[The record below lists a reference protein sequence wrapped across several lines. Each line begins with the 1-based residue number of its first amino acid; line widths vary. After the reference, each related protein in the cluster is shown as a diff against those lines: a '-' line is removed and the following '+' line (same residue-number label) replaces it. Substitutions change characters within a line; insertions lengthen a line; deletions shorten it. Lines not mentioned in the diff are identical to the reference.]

1 MSKKIDI
8 DRIEN
13 KALWKLMNDKGLF
26 TALDLAKEIY
36 DMFNWYGSGDKNAP
50 STSEDYIRYSK
61 NLDNLRKKIL
71 NNLYDTSS
79 MDYKSISAYCKY
91 FKCSADYLLGY
102 IPLPTHENTDIESYT
117 GLSNESIECLHT
129 LHFPYQYGV
138 RDSQQE
144 GRYDIVALNIILE
157 DCYKKLKDNA
167 NFATFSNVTASIL
180 HDIGIYLDSDSA
192 KMGTNTPM
200 ITISGNTNLFTPGE
214 MVRNIAQNRI
224 INHLEEMRQYS
235 LSVRLEMDN
244 NKTRF
249 SEIWQEHAKE
259 IIEKENTDKK

>member
-79 MDYKSISAYCKY
+79 MDYKSISA
-91 FKCSADYLLGY
+91 
-102 IPLPTHENTDIESYT
+102 
-117 GLSNESIECLHT
+117 
-129 LHFPYQYGV
+129 
-138 RDSQQE
+138 
-144 GRYDIVALNIILE
+144 
-157 DCYKKLKDNA
+157 
-167 NFATFSNVTASIL
+167 
-180 HDIGIYLDSDSA
+180 
-192 KMGTNTPM
+192 
-200 ITISGNTNLFTPGE
+200 
-214 MVRNIAQNRI
+214 
-224 INHLEEMRQYS
+224 
-235 LSVRLEMDN
+235 
-244 NKTRF
+244 
-249 SEIWQEHAKE
+249 
-259 IIEKENTDKK
+259 